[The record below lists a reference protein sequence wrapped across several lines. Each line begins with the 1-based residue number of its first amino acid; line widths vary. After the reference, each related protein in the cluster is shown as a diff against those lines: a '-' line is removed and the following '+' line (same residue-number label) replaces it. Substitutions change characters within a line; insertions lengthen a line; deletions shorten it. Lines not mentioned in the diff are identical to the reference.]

1 MGLSQAL
8 STAIS
13 GIRANEAALALVS
26 SNVANA
32 ETPGYTRKSVTQ
44 IQTVAGGSASVRVTG
59 VNREL
64 DQYVQRQVLTENSGA
79 TYAAVRASA
88 LQRLQGIYGDP
99 TSNGTMEAS
108 YNNLTNA
115 LQALSTSP
123 DSVAARNGVI
133 SAAQALASQL
143 NSTSRGIQSLRA
155 DAETSLNDS
164 VNTANIALQQ
174 IARINT
180 QLLGTKGND
189 AASASLLDQRDQY
202 VSQLSQL
209 MDVRVVDNGN
219 NQIGVFTNS
228 GVQLVGSEAATL
240 SFNPQSTVTP
250 NTQWNSDPSKS
261 TLGSITLTFPHGGGS
276 VDLVSTGA
284 IRSGAIA
291 GYLDLRDKTLVQAQA
306 QVDQL
311 AASMASALSDKTT
324 AGTPV
329 PAPTS
334 PPTPVPPGTPT
345 GFGVDLAGLQNGN
358 NLKFSYTDSAGTTHN
373 VTVVRVDDPSALPL
387 KNTATTD
394 PNDEVIGIDFS
405 GGAAS
410 VATQL
415 NAAFAGQNIQ
425 FGNPS
430 GSTLQVLNDGSGA
443 ATINSVSTTIT
454 MTSLTSGNPQ
464 LPLFTDNGAPYTGAI
479 GANGSQQVGLAGRIS
494 VNTALISDPSR
505 LVVYNTSPQTPSGD
519 TTRSDFILS
528 QLTTGNYSYSP
539 STGLGS
545 TGTPFKGTLLNYMQ
559 QFTTMQGQ
567 QADSAQQLSN
577 GQNVVLATLQNKLN
591 QNSGVNIDDEMAHLL
606 ALQNAYSA
614 NARVMSTVNSM
625 FTSLLQSI

>member
-13 GIRANEAALALVS
+13 GLKANQAALALVS

-32 ETPGYTRKSVTQ
+32 ETPGYTRKTATQ
-44 IQTVAGGSASVRVTG
+44 IQTVAGDSASVRVTG

-64 DQYVQRQVLTENSGA
+64 DQYIQRQVLTENSGA
-79 TYAAVRASA
+79 TYASVRSSA

-99 TSNGTMEAS
+99 TSGTTIESS
-108 YNNLTNA
+108 YNSLTNA
-115 LQALSTSP
+115 LQALSTSS
-123 DSVAARNGVI
+123 DSAAARNTVI

-143 NSTSRGIQSLRA
+143 NSTSQGIQSLRA
-155 DAETSLNDS
+155 DAESSLNDS
-164 VNTANIALQQ
+164 VNTANIALKQ
-174 IARINT
+174 IASINT
-180 QLLGTKGND
+180 QLLGTSGND
-189 AASASLLDQRDQY
+189 AASAALLDQRDQY

-240 SFNPQSTVTP
+240 SFNAQGTVTP
-250 NTQWNSDPSKS
+250 NTQWSSDPSKS

-324 AGTPV
+324 SGTAV
-329 PAPTS
+329 TS
-334 PPTPVPPGTPT
+334 GAQS
-345 GFGVDLAGLQNGN
+345 GFSLDLSGLQNGN
-358 NLKFSYTDSAGTTHN
+358 NLKFSYTDTASGTTHN
-373 VTVVRVDDPSALPL
+373 VTIVRVDDPSALPL
-387 KNTATTD
+387 KNTFTTD
-394 PNDEVIGIDFS
+394 PNDEVVGIDFS

-425 FGNPS
+425 FSNPS
-430 GSTLQVLNDGSGA
+430 GSTLQVLNDGAGA
-443 ATINSVSTTIT
+443 TTVNSASTTAT

-464 LPLFTDNGAPYTGAI
+464 LPLFTDNGVPYTGAI
-479 GANGSQQVGLAGRIS
+479 GASGSQQVGLAGRIS
-494 VNTALISDPSR
+494 VNTLLTSDPSR
-505 LVVYNTSPQTPSGD
+505 LIVYNTSPVTPSGD

-528 QLTTGNYSYSP
+528 QLTTGTYSYSP
-539 STGLGS
+539 DTGLGS
-545 TGTPFKGTLLNYMQ
+545 TGTPFKGTLLNYVQ

-567 QADSAQQLSN
+567 QASSAQQLSD
-577 GQNVVLATLQNKLN
+577 GQNVVLSTLQNKLN

>member
-13 GIRANEAALALVS
+13 GLKANQAALALVS
-26 SNVANA
+26 SNVANT
-32 ETPGYTRKSVTQ
+32 ETPGYTRKTVTQ
-44 IQTVAGGSASVRVTG
+44 IQTVAGDAASVRVTG

-64 DQYVQRQVLTENSGA
+64 DQYIQRQVLTENSGA
-79 TYAAVRASA
+79 TYASVRASA

-99 TSNGTMEAS
+99 TSDGTLESS
-108 YNNLTNA
+108 YNDLTNA

-123 DSVAARNGVI
+123 DSAAARNTVI
-133 SAAQALASQL
+133 TTAQALASQL
-143 NSTSRGIQSLRA
+143 NSTSQGIQSLRS
-155 DAETSLNDS
+155 DAETSIKNS
-164 VNTANIALQQ
+164 VDTANVALQQ
-174 IARINT
+174 IASINK
-180 QLLGTKGND
+180 QLLGTTGND
-189 AASASLLDQRDQY
+189 AASAALMDQRDQY

-240 SFNPQSTVTP
+240 SFNAQGTVTP

-261 TLGSITLTFPHGGGS
+261 TLGSLTLTFPHGGGS
-276 VDLVSTGA
+276 VDLISTGA

-291 GYLDLRDKTLVQAQA
+291 GYIDLRDNTLVQAQA
-306 QVDQL
+306 QIDQL

-324 AGTPV
+324 GGTAV
-329 PAPTS
+329 SSGAQS
-334 PPTPVPPGTPT
+334 
-345 GFGVDLAGLQNGN
+345 GFSLDLTGLQNGN
-358 NLKFSYTDSAGTTHN
+358 NLKFSYTDTITGATHN
-373 VTVVRVDDPSALPL
+373 VTVVRVDDSSALPL
-387 KNTATTD
+387 KNTFTTD
-394 PNDEVIGIDFS
+394 PNDEVVGIDFS

-410 VATQL
+410 VAAQL
-415 NAAFAGQNIQ
+415 NTAFASQNIN
-425 FGNPS
+425 FSNPS
-430 GSTLQVLNDGSGA
+430 GSTLQVLNTAGA
-443 ATINSVSTTIT
+443 TTVDSASTTVT

-464 LPLFTDNGAPYTGAI
+464 LPLFTDNGVPYTGAV

-494 VNTALISDPSR
+494 VNTTLASDPSR
-505 LVVYNTSPQTPSGD
+505 LIVYNTSPLTPSGD

-545 TGTPFKGTLLNYMQ
+545 TGTPFKGTLLNYVQ
-559 QFTTMQGQ
+559 QFTTIQGQ
-567 QADSAQQLSN
+567 QASAAQQLSD
-577 GQNVVLATLQNKLN
+577 GQNVVLSTLQNKLN

-614 NARVMSTVNSM
+614 NARVMSAVNSM

>member
-13 GIRANEAALALVS
+13 GLKANQAALALVS

-32 ETPGYTRKSVTQ
+32 ETPGYTRKTVTQ
-44 IQTVAGGSASVRVTG
+44 IQTVAGDSASVRVTG

-64 DQYVQRQVLTENSGA
+64 DQYIQRQVLTENSGA
-79 TYAAVRASA
+79 SYASVRSDA

-99 TSNGTMEAS
+99 TSDGTLEAS

-123 DSVAARNGVI
+123 DSAAARNSVI
-133 SAAQALASQL
+133 TAAQALASQL
-143 NSTSRGIQSLRA
+143 NSTSQGIQSLRA
-155 DAETSLNDS
+155 DAETSISNS
-164 VNTANIALQQ
+164 VNSANVALQQ
-174 IARINT
+174 IAKINN
-180 QLLGTKGND
+180 QLLGTAGND

-209 MDVRVVDNGN
+209 MDIRVVDNGN

-240 SFNPQSTVTP
+240 SFNAQGTVTP

-261 TLGSITLTFPHGGGS
+261 TLGSLTLTFPHGGGS
-276 VDLVSTGA
+276 VDLISTGA

-291 GYLDLRDKTLVQAQA
+291 GYLDLRDNTLVQAQA

-324 AGTPV
+324 GGTPV
-329 PAPTS
+329 TS
-334 PPTPVPPGTPT
+334 GAQS
-345 GFGVDLAGLQNGN
+345 GFSLDLAGLQNGN
-358 NLKFSYTDSAGTTHN
+358 NLQFSYTDTVTGVTHN

-387 KNTATTD
+387 KNTFTTD
-394 PNDEVIGIDFS
+394 PNDEVVGIDFS

-410 VATQL
+410 VAAQL
-415 NAAFAGQNIQ
+415 NTAFAAQNIN
-425 FGNPS
+425 FSNPS
-430 GSTLQVLNDGSGA
+430 GSTLQVLNTAGV
-443 ATINSVSTTIT
+443 TTVNSASTTVT

-464 LPLFTDNGAPYTGAI
+464 LPLFTDNGVPYTGAI

-494 VNTALISDPSR
+494 VNNALVSDPSR
-505 LVVYNTSPQTPSGD
+505 LIVYNTSPLTPSGD
-519 TTRSDFILS
+519 TTRSSFILS
-528 QLTTGNYSYSP
+528 QLTTSNYSYSP
-539 STGLGS
+539 DTGLGS
-545 TGTPFKGTLLNYMQ
+545 TGTPFKGTLLNYVQ
-559 QFTTMQGQ
+559 QFTTIQGQ
-567 QADSAQQLSN
+567 QASAAQQLSD
-577 GQNVVLATLQNKLN
+577 GQNVVLSTLQNKLN

-614 NARVMSTVNSM
+614 NARVMSAVNSM